1 MSEQQAEI
9 DQMNRMAQELEF
21 AEPERCLS
29 LSQEAYFKASQL
41 MIEGQPY
48 TQGMAAS
55 LYNQARANRRL
66 GNLTEALSQAFE
78 ALELFEKLEMLA
90 EQQGVLQVIG
100 SVYWFLGDYSEA
112 LTYVLKGLKIC
123 QRMKP
128 KDKKAEAIALTNMG
142 TIHGHLGD
150 NEQALAAYLQV
161 RLIEQEIGAD
171 DRNTASTLN
180 NMATIYCRLDDY
192 QNALNCGLQSLILAK
207 KTEAKVFEA
216 SILDTLGNIFLKMS
230 DYAQALIYF
239 EDSLGIGKEIGD
251 KNTSAR
257 TLLSIGQLYLK
268 QNDAQSLEYLL
279 QAKRMAQEID
289 AKSLLYE
296 CHLALSEAYQQQGQY
311 QEALA
316 HHKKYHAVKESVFHE
331 KADNKLKSLQI
342 RHRTESARR
351 ETEIY
356 RLKNTELEQ
365 EISERKRIEAAL
377 VEAKEDAEVAKKKA
391 EVANQAK
398 SDFLSSMSHE
408 LRTPLNGIL
417 GYAQILKE
425 HANLTHAQNNGLDI
439 IYQSGYHLLT
449 LINDILDL
457 SKIEARKMELMPTD
471 FHLMTFLESIIGI
484 IRMRAIE
491 ADVLFKFE
499 GQEGLPSGV
508 RADEKRLRQ
517 VLINLLSN
525 AVKFTDKGQVTLRVK
540 VLSENRTTSRLRFE
554 VIDTG
559 VGISAAELE
568 KIFLPFEQVGEKK
581 RRAEG
586 TGLGLAISRQLVSLM
601 GGEIK
606 VKSQV
611 GKGSTFWFDLSL
623 PVRESVKEKKAVI
636 RPIIGLRGRRRKVLV
651 VDDRKQNRLVLLNML
666 APLGFD
672 IIEAENGEEAVT
684 KARQFEP
691 DLILTDL
698 VMPVMSGFEAVKL
711 IRQLPALHD
720 VVIIAI
726 SASVLETDKKESRIA
741 GCDAFLS
748 KPVEKDKLLAHIS
761 TLLQAEW
768 IYRDEGHQ
776 KAAQEEV
783 LDEEGETNVLIAPP
797 LKELEIFYEL
807 AMLGKMSRLRKR
819 TIHLERLG
827 QQYVPFATKIRDL
840 AERFERKQ
848 IIQLVKPYLTT

>member
-1 MSEQQAEI
+1 MSERQAKI
-9 DQMNRMAQELEF
+9 DQMNQMAQELELG
-21 AEPERCLS
+21 EPERCLS
-29 LSQEAYFKASQL
+29 LSQEAYFKASQHK
-41 MIEGQPY
+41 IEGQPY
-48 TQGMAAS
+48 SQGMAAS

-78 ALELFEKLEMLA
+78 ALELFEELEELEA
-90 EQQGVLQVIG
+90 QQGVLQVIG

-123 QRMKP
+123 QMMDP
-128 KDKKAEAIALTNMG
+128 KGKKAEAIALTNMG
-142 TIHGHLGD
+142 TIYGHLGD
-150 NEQALAAYLQV
+150 NEQSLAAYLQV
-161 RLIEQEIGAD
+161 RQIEQEIGAD

-207 KTEAKVFEA
+207 KTAAKVFEA
-216 SILDTLGNIFLKMS
+216 SILDTLGTIFLKMS
-230 DYAQALIYF
+230 NYAQALIYF
-239 EDSLGIGKEIGD
+239 EHSLAIGKEIGD
-251 KNTSAR
+251 KNTSAV
-257 TLLSIGQLYLK
+257 TLLSIGKLYLK
-268 QNDAQSLEYLL
+268 QKDAQSLEYLL
-279 QAKRMAQEID
+279 QAKRVAQEID
-289 AKSLLYE
+289 AKSLLYD

-311 QEALA
+311 LKALE
-316 HHKKYHAVKESVFHE
+316 HHKEYHAVKESVFHE

-342 RHRTESARR
+342 THRTESARR

-356 RLKNTELEQ
+356 RLKNEELEQ
-365 EISERKRIEAAL
+365 EIRERKRIEGAL

-398 SDFLSSMSHE
+398 SDFLSNMSHE

-425 HANLTHAQNNGLDI
+425 NPNLAHSQRNGLDI

-471 FHLMTFLESIIGI
+471 FHLITFLESIIGI
-484 IRMRAIE
+484 IRMRAE
-491 ADVLFKFE
+491 EKDVWFKFE
-499 GQEGLPSGV
+499 GQEALPSGV

-525 AVKFTDKGQVTLRVK
+525 AVKFTDKGRVTLRIK
-540 VLSENRTTSRLRFE
+540 ALEDNITTSTLRFE

-559 VGISAAELE
+559 VGMGAAELK
-568 KIFLPFEQVGEKK
+568 KIFMPFEQVGDKK

-586 TGLGLAISRQLVSLM
+586 TGLGLAITRQLVSLM

-623 PVRESVKEKKAVI
+623 PVQEHVKEKKQLI
-636 RPIIGLRGRRRKVLV
+636 RPIIGYQGRRRKVLI
-651 VDDRKQNRLVLLNML
+651 VDDRRQNRLVLLNML
-666 APLGFD
+666 SPLGFELV
-672 IIEAENGEEAVT
+672 EAENGEEAVA
-684 KARQFEP
+684 KARQLEP

-698 VMPVMSGFEAVKL
+698 VMPVMSGFEAAKL
-711 IRQLPALHD
+711 IRQLPALQD

-726 SASVLETDKKESRIA
+726 SASVLETDQKESRIA
-741 GCDAFLS
+741 GCDAFLP

-768 IYRDEGHQ
+768 IYRDESHE
-776 KAAQEEV
+776 KAAQEEA

-819 TIHLERLG
+819 SIHLERLG
-827 QQYVPFATKIRDL
+827 QQYVPFATKIREL
-840 AERFERKQ
+840 AELFERKQ
-848 IIQLVKPYLTT
+848 IILLVKQFLTA